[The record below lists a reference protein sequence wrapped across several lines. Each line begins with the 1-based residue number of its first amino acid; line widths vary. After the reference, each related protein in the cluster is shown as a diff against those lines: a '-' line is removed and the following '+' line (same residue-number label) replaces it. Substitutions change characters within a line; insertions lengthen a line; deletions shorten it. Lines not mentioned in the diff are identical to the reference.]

1 MKDLHCTKTTIL
13 VIDDEAEVLTHI
25 AGILAEAGYSCHCA
39 LDSREAHEAVAK
51 ATPDMIIADVNLAG
65 QSGLTICE
73 QLKLDAGL
81 CEVPLM
87 FLSAG
92 QVPDIIRRSHAAG
105 GRYYLRKP
113 FDAPVLLQ
121 LIEKALRVPHFTGA

>member
-1 MKDLHCTKTTIL
+1 
-13 VIDDEAEVLTHI
+13 
-25 AGILAEAGYSCHCA
+25 
-39 LDSREAHEAVAK
+39 
-51 ATPDMIIADVNLAG
+51 MIIADVNLAG

-105 GRYYLRKP
+105 GGTTYESPSTRR
-113 FDAPVLLQ
+113 F
-121 LIEKALRVPHFTGA
+121 FCN